1 MALTLAALINSVSIN
16 CNSINFSN
24 TTANY
29 GTGGN
34 PNYSDV
40 LSVKWELYDSSF
52 TTLLGTFSNSG
63 WTPYPNN
70 DVTLYSSEFGLGS
83 TFNNGTFGIK
93 YTITA
98 NDGAGGTTEYTCN
111 TPTFTIQ
118 CGAEL
123 CNTTLNHTVLDDM
136 SAVSYPAT
144 ITNVTINGQSHTTT
158 ISAASLSDAAT
169 QLSAYVTALTSPNRQ
184 ERYAVFVVN
193 GTTLEIQNPYF
204 TALGDNHITIATIE
218 YAGDSNTTTNAQV
231 EQLMSSEYSC
241 TTKNT
246 TFTDESGLW
255 TGNTFPRFEDIDD
268 TVDMELYQV
277 GNGTALE
284 VKTLTLNE
292 FEAYIANG
300 ALYSD
305 WFTET
310 LIPCQEYY
318 VKPSVL
324 LANGDTINCYEKL
337 FQTSYCGAKRD
348 SGLVPILTQQV
359 TASCT
364 YMFLCDST
372 GLYNQTYNPT
382 GYGVPNPTLEEIVK
396 TTFEITLLDGSTKL
410 IESGFIPSE
419 YGNNCVGFSVTDL
432 YGENTNYTQIPVGVY
447 PVTYRVYGECEEL
460 LGETTTNVFYACGLK
475 ACLDARA
482 VETCGCTN
490 CDSNEVNNLLMD
502 YANFMRLQAVAQ
514 TNPTCANNQL
524 QQAYQ
529 NCIVKCSTCI

>member
-1 MALTLAALINSVSIN
+1 MFNDIIFNA
-16 CNSINFSN
+16 
-24 TTANY
+24 Y
-29 GTGGN
+29 G
-34 PNYSDV
+34 
-40 LSVKWELYDSSF
+40 
-52 TTLLGTFSNSG
+52 
-63 WTPYPNN
+63 
-70 DVTLYSSEFGLGS
+70 
-83 TFNNGTFGIK
+83 
-93 YTITA
+93 
-98 NDGAGGTTEYTCN
+98 
-111 TPTFTIQ
+111 FTIM
-118 CGAEL
+118 E
-123 CNTTLNHTVLDDM
+123 VL
-136 SAVSYPAT
+136 
-144 ITNVTINGQSHTTT
+144 TNAGIARRVFLEKYYKNDLYY
-158 ISAASLSDAAT
+158 LSD
-169 QLSAYVTALTSPNRQ
+169 
-184 ERYAVFVVN
+184 
-193 GTTLEIQNPYF
+193 
-204 TALGDNHITIATIE
+204 
-218 YAGDSNTTTNAQV
+218 
-231 EQLMSSEYSC
+231 
-241 TTKNT
+241 K
-246 TFTDESGLW
+246 
-255 TGNTFPRFEDIDD
+255 
-268 TVDMELYQV
+268 VDMELYQV

-318 VKPSVL
+318 VKPSIL
-324 LANGDTINCYEKL
+324 LANGNTINCYEKL

-348 SGLVPILTQQV
+348 SGLAPILTQQV
-359 TASCT
+359 TQNCT

-396 TTFEITLLDGSTKL
+396 TTFEIALLDGSTKL
-410 IESGFIPSE
+410 IESGFTPSE

-447 PVTYRVYGECEEL
+447 PVTYRIYGECEEL

-502 YANFMRLQAVAQ
+502 YANFIRLQAVAQ

-529 NCIVKCSTCI
+529 DCIVKCSTCIQ